1 MDEMT
6 NWITRENIV
15 ERYRLE
21 RITKSERGREER
33 ERERERESERER
45 EREREKERERER
57 EREREERERER
68 EREGERETAVTERQ
82 PRLAILP
89 KEPKEATF
97 LKWWMRKLKSRSKA
111 CVIATTQ
118 IVL

>member
-33 ERERERESERER
+33 ERERERE
-45 EREREKERERER
+45 
-57 EREREERERER
+57 
-68 EREGERETAVTERQ
+68 
-82 PRLAILP
+82 
-89 KEPKEATF
+89 
-97 LKWWMRKLKSRSKA
+97 
-111 CVIATTQ
+111 
-118 IVL
+118 

>member
-33 ERERERESERER
+33 ERERERASERER
-45 EREREKERERER
+45 EAPQVSRA
-57 EREREERERER
+57 
-68 EREGERETAVTERQ
+68 GEIVDGGAC
-82 PRLAILP
+82 
-89 KEPKEATF
+89 
-97 LKWWMRKLKSRSKA
+97 SRGWA
-111 CVIATTQ
+111 
-118 IVL
+118 